1 MIAKPIPF
9 FDEEDNSV
17 GTLTARLATDPNQL
31 QQLLGMNMAMV
42 FISIFNVV
50 GCVSISLYFG
60 WKFALVVVTA
70 SMPIILGSG
79 YYRVRHEVKFE
90 SRNNEVF
97 AESAKFATE
106 AIRAIR
112 TVAAL
117 TLERTI
123 CSRYEA
129 LLNDHIKKSF
139 TEARF
144 SMILFAASDSLVLLC
159 MAFAL
164 WYGATLLASYE
175 YHPFNFFVIYY
186 AILQVSNHYAASNQ
200 TLTGHREVWLPDNG

>member
-1 MIAKPIPF
+1 
-9 FDEEDNSV
+9 
-17 GTLTARLATDPNQL
+17 
-31 QQLLGMNMAMV
+31 MNMAMV
-42 FISIFNVV
+42 FISIFNVI
-50 GCVSISLYFG
+50 GCTTISIYFG
-60 WKFALVVVTA
+60 WKFALVVIAV

-117 TLERTI
+117 TLEKTI

-129 LLNDHIKKSF
+129 LLNDHIRKSF
-139 TEARF
+139 NEARF
-144 SMILFAASDSLVLLC
+144 SMILFAASDSLILLC

-164 WYGATLLASYE
+164 WYGGTLLSTLE

-186 AILQVSNHYAASNQ
+186 AILQVFGYPIIHMCTVAEN
-200 TLTGHREVWLPDNG
+200 L